1 MRLAV
6 AFALVMCAAAANAAP
21 LDPERIA
28 AIDQAADSLLAKA
41 AEARKSGV
49 VPRQSDPGVGALLDT
64 VFGTS
69 DLSHG
74 RLPYAD
80 LDRLQD
86 WLARVAA
93 VGSVYVSASR
103 TVHDAGIFAPEMGR
117 FIDASVTVM
126 QAIADCLAAELIART
141 GQAPVED
148 DIHKIE
154 QSRTAIT
161 KNIDGFIAA
170 CPGLTVGWVRDRLT
184 VLTAA
189 APSFA
194 RFLTTTELARL
205 RASAMR
211 MEAEVHDKS
220 VRTALGRLAASFATP
235 TAPAAARDETVA
247 GEIALDQEA
256 GGGYSVPVRVNDA
269 LTAKFI
275 VDSGASV
282 VVLPSDLVETLTKSG
297 AIAPS
302 DLLGRDTYVTADG
315 RKHKGTRLMLR
326 RLDVG
331 VIPSPMS

>member
-1 MRLAV
+1 
-6 AFALVMCAAAANAAP
+6 
-21 LDPERIA
+21 
-28 AIDQAADSLLAKA
+28 
-41 AEARKSGV
+41 
-49 VPRQSDPGVGALLDT
+49 
-64 VFGTS
+64 
-69 DLSHG
+69 
-74 RLPYAD
+74 
-80 LDRLQD
+80 
-86 WLARVAA
+86 
-93 VGSVYVSASR
+93 
-103 TVHDAGIFAPEMGR
+103 
-117 FIDASVTVM
+117 
-126 QAIADCLAAELIART
+126 
-141 GQAPVED
+141 
-148 DIHKIE
+148 
-154 QSRTAIT
+154 
-161 KNIDGFIAA
+161 
-170 CPGLTVGWVRDRLT
+170 

-256 GGGYSVPVRVNDA
+256 GGGYAVPVRVNNA